1 MLSRTAASSSGG
13 RTLHLALTTEQRLA
27 SFNAYLDEARGSLVA
42 LYPTEGSYWQDYSI
56 CVSDA
61 DWVSTAHRAAIKVFV
76 DFLSGEFAQLAAKK
90 KGYRPSVLPLY
101 EVEPLKKEFGVDLS
115 LPRKSL
121 LPGSAEVTTAILD
134 AWPKVMRPHTVLFVL
149 DSSGSMEGAS
159 LRVAKE
165 QLRNLMATMLDS
177 DMKGVLQFASEA
189 TLVTDFTTDTSA
201 AIASLDPI
209 RAIGGSALHDSIV
222 RGVEELSR
230 TGLER
235 FRKTLILITD
245 GDDKNSKLPVDKIIE
260 RLNVQLSTNDIT
272 LVMVGINSGETDF
285 SDLSRIAKATN
296 GIFREG
302 SLDGMKGVFTEV
314 RNLF

>member
-1 MLSRTAASSSGG
+1 MVFATQRQNLPLLQTEGQEFSFRYFFERLASSSDLGSTSEEPQKLPPVTISHGALHGSDTGLPALMQLAYLAAQTDQSLTPEQINNQKNLDRLKHFESYSSMYSPREWMMLSRTAASSSGG

-159 LRVAKE
+159 LCVAKE
-165 QLRNLMATMLDS
+165 QLRNLMATMPDS
-177 DMKGVLQFASEA
+177 DM
-189 TLVTDFTTDTSA
+189 
-201 AIASLDPI
+201 
-209 RAIGGSALHDSIV
+209 
-222 RGVEELSR
+222 
-230 TGLER
+230 
-235 FRKTLILITD
+235 
-245 GDDKNSKLPVDKIIE
+245 
-260 RLNVQLSTNDIT
+260 
-272 LVMVGINSGETDF
+272 
-285 SDLSRIAKATN
+285 
-296 GIFREG
+296 
-302 SLDGMKGVFTEV
+302 
-314 RNLF
+314 